1 MEKKPFF
8 SVIVTEHNSAD
19 FMRKGLD
26 SIREQTFTDYEL
38 IIVCDNCSDNSA
50 EIAREYSDR
59 VIECSHGRAGLAR
72 NEGLDAA
79 EGEWVLWMDDDDWW
93 LHQFVLDQ
101 LSKEVSDSID
111 VLAFSFIFQHW
122 GYAKPTGN
130 RGHHWIAVWNK
141 CWRRSFIA
149 DTRFGTEHLSDVNWN
164 QRMMAKNPRLRD
176 WDMPL
181 YYYNYLRPGSQSW
194 IMKEEKK

>member
-1 MEKKPFF
+1 MSPKF
-8 SVIVTEHNSAD
+8 SIIIPAYNAGNYI
-19 FMRKGLD
+19 RKGLD
-26 SIREQTFTDYEL
+26 SISAQTFKDYEL
-38 IIVCDNCSDNSA
+38 IVVCDACEDNTEA
-50 EIAREYSDR
+50 IAREYTDK
-59 VIECSHGRAGLAR
+59 VYPMPFHNEGKAR
-72 NEGLDAA
+72 NYGLDHAS
-79 EGEWVLWMDDDDWW
+79 GEWVLWMDDDDWW

-149 DTRFGTEHLSDVNWN
+149 DTRFGAEHLSDVNWN
-164 QRMMAKNPRLRD
+164 QRMMAKNPRIRD

-181 YYYNYLRPGSQSW
+181 YYYNYMRPGSQTW
-194 IMKEEKK
+194 KMKMEDQNG